1 MAIVAELSITA
12 GELTMATSASQTYGT
27 IATDEKVNFYVFG
40 TPNSD
45 RQAWF
50 CNGLLEEMKR
60 HGHTHEQSAENDI
73 RLVINVTDI
82 NNPKVFRRKA
92 QGTFVA
98 AVIETDHEPDD
109 VIRAAYP
116 MLLKALSNVAM
127 YLVPKGDLTDAH
139 FLTMEQGH
147 YVVSQQPG
155 QPDQDYFTEI
165 YNRLAPLATSQLV
178 INNRYIADL
187 PEELWKG
194 DELTEELRLAG
205 QKLDA
210 MNLLPAPF
218 PIHEFLTER
227 DLRHVMRLFGMGGL
241 SYGNLSVRK
250 DEKTFWMSASGVNKA
265 QLNEIGRDIL
275 LVTDHDAEAN
285 AMVLSVPPNIE
296 PRRVSVDAI
305 EHFIIYREH
314 PDVGAIIHVHAW
326 MDDIGSTHIN
336 YPCGTRELA
345 LAVSDLVSQAPDP
358 SRAVVGL
365 KNHGMTITG
374 HSLPEIFERMDGKII
389 PQVPMS

>member
-1 MAIVAELSITA
+1 M
-12 GELTMATSASQTYGT
+12 
-27 IATDEKVNFYVFG
+27 IADVDKINFHIFG
-40 TPNSD
+40 TPKSD
-45 RQAWF
+45 WQRWF
-50 CNGLLEEMKR
+50 TDGLRAELER
-60 HGHTHEQSAENDI
+60 HGHTYEPEETDNLG
-73 RLVINVTDI
+73 LVLNVVDI
-82 NNPKVFRRKA
+82 NNPTYFRRKA

-98 AVIETDHEPDD
+98 AIVEADHEPED

-116 MLLKALSNVAM
+116 LLLKALSNVAM

-147 YVVSQQPG
+147 YVVEQKPG
-155 QPDQDYFTEI
+155 QPDSEFFAEI

-178 INNRYIADL
+178 INNRYVPDL
-187 PEELWKG
+187 PEELWNG
-194 DELTEELRLAG
+194 DETTEALRLAG

-218 PIHEFLTER
+218 PIHEYLSER

-241 SYGNLSVRK
+241 SYGNLSARR
-250 DEKTFWMSASGVNKA
+250 DDKTFWMSASGVNKGK
-265 QLNEIGRDIL
+265 LNEIGRDIL
-275 LVTDHDAEAN
+275 LVTDHDPEAN
-285 AMVLSVPPNIE
+285 AMVLSVPPHVE

-314 PDVGAIIHVHAW
+314 PEVGAIIHVHAW
-326 MDDIGSTHIN
+326 IDGIPSTHIN

-345 LAVSDLVSQAPDP
+345 LAVSELVRQSPDP
-358 SRAVVGL
+358 SRAIVGL

-374 HSLPEIFERMDGKII
+374 HSLDEIFERIEGKII

>member
-1 MAIVAELSITA
+1 
-12 GELTMATSASQTYGT
+12 MATSISQTYGT

-40 TPNSD
+40 TPHSD

-50 CNGLLEEMKR
+50 CDGLLAEMKR
-60 HGHTHEQSAENDI
+60 HGHTHESDATNDI

-82 NNPKVFRRKA
+82 NNPKIFRRKA
-92 QGTFVA
+92 QGTFGA

-116 MLLKALSNVAM
+116 MLLKTLSNVAM
-127 YLVPKGDLTDAH
+127 YLVPKGELTDTH

-147 YVVSQQPG
+147 YVVSQTPG
-155 QPDQDYFTEI
+155 QPDEEYFTEI

-187 PEELWKG
+187 PEELWNG
-194 DELTEELRLAG
+194 DDLTEQLRLAG
-205 QKLDA
+205 QKLDQ

-227 DLRHVMRLFGMGGL
+227 DLKHVMRLFGMGGL
-241 SYGNLSVRK
+241 SYGNLSVRR
-250 DEKTFWMSASGVNKA
+250 DEETFWMSASGVNKA
-265 QLNEIGRDIL
+265 QLNDVGRDIL
-275 LVTDHDAEAN
+275 LVTDHDTEAN
-285 AMVLSVPPNIE
+285 AMVLSVPPDIE

-305 EHFIIYREH
+305 EHFIIYRQH

-374 HSLPEIFERMDGKII
+374 HSLPEIFERLDGKII

>member
-1 MAIVAELSITA
+1 
-12 GELTMATSASQTYGT
+12 MATSTTQTYGT

-40 TPNSD
+40 EPNSP

-50 CNGLLEEMKR
+50 CDGLLAEMKR
-60 HGHTHEQSAENDI
+60 HGHTHEADATNDI

-82 NNPKVFRRKA
+82 NNPKIFRRKA

-98 AVIETDHEPDD
+98 AIIEADHEPDD

-127 YLVPKGDLTDAH
+127 YLVPRGELTDAH

-147 YVVSQQPG
+147 YVVAQQPG
-155 QPDQDYFTEI
+155 QPDDDYFNEI

-178 INNRYIADL
+178 INNRYVPDL
-187 PEELWKG
+187 PEELWNG
-194 DELTEELRLAG
+194 DALTEELRLAG

-227 DLRHVMRLFGMGGL
+227 DLKHVMRLFGMGGL
-241 SYGNLSVRK
+241 SYGNLSVRR
-250 DEKTFWMSASGVNKA
+250 DETTFWMSASGVNKA

-275 LVTDHDAEAN
+275 LVTDHDPEAN
-285 AMVLSVPPNIE
+285 AMVLSVPPTVE

-326 MDDIGSTHIN
+326 MDNIGSTHIN

-345 LAVSDLVSQAPDP
+345 LAVSDLVKQAPDP

-374 HSLPEIFERMDGKII
+374 HSLPEIFERLDGKII